1 MFELEAL
8 AEWIQTRLN
17 SGLNYYQS
25 ELLSTNRY
33 EFAFRVYTDIGEHKG
48 YDYINTKSGL
58 VSDKPTNK
66 IRRYIECQ
74 LSQIDSS
81 VEATSFV
88 NIIRNTQLEILI
100 PLNDIELL
108 DDRNQVVNEIR
119 KIIDEDFSKN
129 GSGTI
134 SENGT
139 EYPFSFDYSLSNTGE
154 RNTRMFTGDSVTLT
168 AYINFYYV
176 EEGLSSKDVE
186 VYIDDEQIVPIRMGI
201 DRSLV
206 QETNT
211 FSNDTRLTA
220 RNTPTSSI
228 FTLNFDL
235 VAKQKGGIYREMYRH
250 ALTSQ
255 STKFL
260 TQKTNVAHH
269 VRIVIH
275 YGKESLSYVET
286 NKLMNFDKISI
297 STQLPLI
304 ASMSV
309 VMSETKYIEGL
320 TVISNMSKETLDKI
334 LAEQE

>member
-1 MFELEAL
+1 MFELKSL
-8 AEWIQTRLN
+8 AEWIQIRLN

-33 EFAFRVYTDIGEHKG
+33 EFAFKVDTDIGEHKG
-48 YDYINTKSGL
+48 YDYIDTNGAVVNQK
-58 VSDKPTNK
+58 TNK
-66 IRRYIECQ
+66 IRRYIECE
-74 LSQIDSS
+74 LSQVDSS
-81 VEATSFV
+81 VESTAFV
-88 NIIRNTQLEILI
+88 NIIRNTQLQILI
-100 PLNDIELL
+100 PLNDIEVLEE
-108 DDRNQVVNEIR
+108 RNQVVNEIR

-139 EYPFSFDYSLSNTGE
+139 EYPFSFDYSLSNTGD
-154 RNTRMFTGDSVTLT
+154 RNTRMFTGDSVILT

-186 VYIDDEQIVPIRMGI
+186 IYIDDEQIVPIRMGI

-235 VAKQKGGIYREMYRH
+235 VAKQKGGIYRDMYQQ

-255 STKFL
+255 SRKFL
-260 TQKTNVAHH
+260 TEKTNIAHH
-269 VRIVIH
+269 VRIVI
-275 YGKESLSYVET
+275 YLDKERLTYVET

-320 TVISNMSKETLDKI
+320 TVISNMSKEALDKI
-334 LAEQE
+334 LDEQE